1 MTNRQ
6 RDVPATRP
14 AAAAGETERRMRERS
29 GGWRWGSWRL
39 PVLLAAVGAALLLT
53 LGTAGAQAFPPDAKS
68 EQGDDIR
75 TLYMVVFA
83 VAAVVFVVVE
93 AAIVYLVIRYRRR
106 RADEMPEQ
114 VHGSKRVEVIW
125 TVVPSVI
132 VIALFVLSFI
142 VLDEVQSSPGADE
155 PVETIDVMGAQW
167 TWAFRYSTPL
177 EATTAEVMEGDAAA
191 ITLAVSDGTAFR
203 AFMSIRVDT
212 EHMRVTAIDGN
223 TLTVERKIDGTVAQA
238 HAAGA
243 PIFLVF
249 DGTDTQTE
257 ARLGGEVPTPV
268 VTVPVGRNIRFN
280 IASQDVL
287 HSFYTPQFLYKLD
300 AVPGRVHTM
309 WVNVTEAGSYEAQ
322 CAEFCGKNHARM
334 LFTVRA
340 LPPAEYDAWFQGKI
354 PALPPP
360 GEAAPGGLPGDPAHG
375 QELYFAN
382 GCNVC
387 HGDTGQGSIGPT
399 IAQTGF
405 TLEQEIAQYRTP
417 RGTMPPFAEDKVSD
431 SDVAA
436 IRSWLHTLPL
446 PATIVPGEG
455 TAPQ

>member
-1 MTNRQ
+1 M
-6 RDVPATRP
+6 
-14 AAAAGETERRMRERS
+14 GER
-29 GGWRWGSWRL
+29 GGWWRWGSWRL
-39 PVLLAAVGAALLLT
+39 SVLPAAVGAALLLT

-83 VAAVVFVVVE
+83 VAAAVFVVVE

-114 VHGSKRVEVIW
+114 VHGSKRVEVVW
-125 TVVPSVI
+125 TVVPAVI
-132 VIALFVLSFI
+132 VIALFVFSFI
-142 VLDEVQSSPGADE
+142 VLDEVESSPPAGE
-155 PVETIDVMGAQW
+155 RVETIDVVGRQW

-177 EATTAEVMEGDAAA
+177 EATTAEEVEGNPAAT
-191 ITLAVSDGTAFR
+191 TLAVSDGTAFR
-203 AFMSIRVDT
+203 EFMSIRLDT
-212 EHMRVTAIDGN
+212 EHMRVTAISGN
-223 TLTVERKIDGTVAQA
+223 TLTVERKIDGTVAQR
-238 HAAGA
+238 HAAGT
-243 PIFLVF
+243 PIYMVF

-257 ARLGGEVPTPV
+257 ARLGGEIPTPV
-268 VTVPVGRNIRFN
+268 VTVPVGRNVRFN
-280 IASQDVL
+280 IASADVI

-309 WVNVTEAGSYEAQ
+309 WVNVTEAGAYEAQ

-340 LPPAEYDAWFQGKI
+340 LPPAEYDEWFQGKI

-360 GEAAPGGLPGDPAHG
+360 GEAAAPAPATEAPAGEQPAAGETGLPGDPAHG

-387 HGDTGQGSIGPT
+387 HGDTGQGGIGPT

-405 TLEQEIAQYRTP
+405 TLEQEIVQYRTP
-417 RGTMPPFAEDKVSD
+417 RGVMPPFAEDKVSD
-431 SDVAA
+431 QDVAD
-436 IRSWLHTLPL
+436 IWSWLQTLPL

-455 TAPQ
+455 TPPQ